1 MSQLS
6 HLLRD
11 ELFTPVGTDTALF
24 VPPSRGRM
32 VLRSAPAWE
41 RLGKRWF
48 PTFAGVVLIEA
59 AKQIYAKPAAARAP
73 RRRLVYA
80 PATHGLSHRQG
91 GL

>member
-6 HLLRD
+6 HLLRE
-11 ELFTPVGTDTALF
+11 ELFTPVETDAALF

-32 VLRSAPAWE
+32 ILRSAPAWE
-41 RLGKRWF
+41 RVGKRWF
-48 PTFAGVVLIEA
+48 PRFAGVVLIEA
-59 AKQIYAKPAAARAP
+59 TKQIYAKPAAARVS

-80 PATHGLSHRQG
+80 PATSRLSHRE